1 MSKEALV
8 KDFMKSPVAT
18 CVLQSDVGK
27 VRDLMRQR
35 AFSAVPIV
43 EIKGEQILI
52 RGIVTNNDLMGAFDD
67 NVPIEQVMTHGVYVV
82 DPEATAQEAA
92 KLMLHHK
99 VHHLL
104 VLSETRIVG
113 MLSSLD
119 YVKLIANGLWTAE

>member
-1 MSKEALV
+1 
-8 KDFMKSPVAT
+8 MKSPVAT
-18 CVLQSDVGK
+18 CILQSDVGK

-35 AFSAVPIV
+35 GFSAVPIV
-43 EIKGEQILI
+43 EIKSEQILI

-67 NVPIEQVMTHGVYVV
+67 NVPIEQVMTHGVYVIG
-82 DPEATAQEAA
+82 PEADAQEAA

-104 VLSETRIVG
+104 VIQETRIVG

-119 YVKLIANGLWTAE
+119 FVRLIAQTRQKATPA